1 VKTNPETR
9 QRIFAKTNGR
19 CHLTGRQL
27 AFNNYGKPGRRGGWE
42 IEHSIPRAAGGTD
55 HMNNLYPA
63 TIAAN
68 RSKQDTH
75 TRSLR
80 RRNGLSRA
88 PMSVAQQ
95 EQARTRNQWGGLGIG
110 ALIGLPFGPLGVGL
124 CAFVG
129 VLIATDAEVG

>member
-1 VKTNPETR
+1 MKTNPETR
-9 QRIFAKTNGR
+9 QRIFAKTDGR
-19 CHLTGRQL
+19 CHLTGRRL

-42 IEHSIPRAAGGTD
+42 IEHSIPRAAGGTN

-68 RSKQDTH
+68 RSKQDGH
-75 TRSLR
+75 TRSFR

-88 PMSVAQQ
+88 PMSVTQQ
-95 EQARTRNQWGGLGIG
+95 EKARTRNQWGGLGIG
-110 ALIGLPFGPLGVGL
+110 ALVGLPFGPLGIGL